1 LEPTARVFVCFV
13 KRINFIHQKEGS
25 LYGRYSSLN
34 STDKRPRQTF
44 NSRKAG
50 TEQSL
55 PAPTR
60 KPAVKNKS
68 EKLGTPKARLDSE
81 STAIRQKKIADI
93 ENQLTK
99 RGNKPL
105 NSQNFMEE
113 SSSQTLETTLATMTG
128 RRHMVAPGTRDAPKF
143 SSNRPEELRRFLRM
157 MEDLWKD
164 VGIVDN
170 EEKKTS
176 LGKYAD
182 QESEEEWTALESFG
196 KGRSWDDFKTE
207 LLENY
212 PEAAEAE
219 RGTPYRLR
227 KLCRVTTDIQ
237 LGDLVTLFKFRR
249 AFMAE
254 AKKLSQPPAV
264 MSNRELVEMFL
275 SCLSG
280 TMASAVLQYLGTS
293 ARDKQLRGKQTEDE
307 PTKNARRP
315 EDRYDLEEVTKA
327 AVEVSEGSQGM
338 FALLNKTTRNPGVE
352 RPNGERGVLMFNQPL
367 GVNKEWVQKL
377 EEIAGV
383 QAQDRDKVNLTEKK
397 MDERFNSL
405 ETMIKTLLAKDQGE
419 SHQERSTGRPEMVN
433 RAYENTGNMS
443 NQQTYAPKQWGKSMD
458 NERCFYCG
466 KMGHFQAD
474 CEELKSQVRS
484 GQLKVNQEG
493 RLRLRD
499 GSHIPGGPGG
509 STIKERVD
517 RHYARRPSQVFYG
530 EYEDEET
537 SFSNVVTSPNTPRY
551 PQQYVQNIEDPD
563 ARRARL
569 EKLLDLKEKE
579 EALELRQLK
588 LERDEKKLEKNN
600 KSVRTVNV
608 LDLLEQLTDDEI
620 VALKAAKA
628 GFQ

>member
-1 LEPTARVFVCFV
+1 M
-13 KRINFIHQKEGS
+13 
-25 LYGRYSSLN
+25 
-34 STDKRPRQTF
+34 
-44 NSRKAG
+44 
-50 TEQSL
+50 

-60 KPAVKNKS
+60 RPIVKSKV
-68 EKLGTPKARLDSE
+68 ERGPKARLDPE
-81 STAIRQKKIADI
+81 NVAKRQKKVADH
-93 ENQLTK
+93 EDQLS
-99 RGNKPL
+99 RQINKPL

-113 SSSQTLETTLATMTG
+113 TNSQTLETTPAKMTG

-143 SSNRPEELRRFLRM
+143 SSRRPEELRRFLRM

-164 VGIVDN
+164 AGIVDD

-182 QESEEEWTALESFG
+182 QESEEEWTALEGFEA
-196 KGRSWDDFKTE
+196 GRSWNDFKTE
-207 LLENY
+207 LLDNY

-227 KLCRVTTDIQ
+227 KLCRETTDIQ

-280 TMASAVLQYLGTS
+280 AMASAVLQYLGAS
-293 ARDKQLRGKQTEDE
+293 VRDRHLKGKQAVAEGEATR
-307 PTKNARRP
+307 TWRRP
-315 EDRYDLEEVTKA
+315 EDRYDLEEVAKA
-327 AVEVSEGSQGM
+327 AIELSEGSQGI
-338 FALLNKTTRNPGVE
+338 FALLNKNSRNPGIE
-352 RPNGERGVLMFNQPL
+352 RPTGERGVLMFNQPP

-377 EEIAGV
+377 EELAGT
-383 QAQDRDKVNLTEKK
+383 QALDRDKMNLTDKK
-397 MDERFNSL
+397 IDERFNSL
-405 ETMIKTLLAKDQGE
+405 ESMIKTLLAKEQGVT
-419 SHQERSTGRPEMVN
+419 SQERPMERSDEK
-433 RAYENTGNMS
+433 RAYETSGNMNS
-443 NQQTYAPKQWGKSMD
+443 HQAYAPKQWGKSLD

-474 CEELKSQVRS
+474 CEELKGQIRS

-517 RHYARRPSQVFYG
+517 KHNARRPSQVFYG
-530 EYEDEET
+530 EYEDEDASISNIAT
-537 SFSNVVTSPNTPRY
+537 SSTAPRY
-551 PQQYVQNIEDPD
+551 PQQYIQNVEDPD
-563 ARRARL
+563 VRRARL
-569 EKLLDLKEKE
+569 ERMLDLKEKE

-588 LERDEKKLEKNN
+588 LERDEKKLEKSN
-600 KSVRTVNV
+600 KNVRTVNV
-608 LDLLEQLTDDEI
+608 LDLLEQLTDDEV